1 MDQEESTATKPGF
14 QPEEPKAPEIS
25 SVSPTE
31 VPPTPLP
38 ETQAKT
44 FIAKQQSSF
53 IMEEEGGGLSKLKG
67 FLPVVLI
74 LLFLLIGAF
83 AVFKFLLPKMAKP
96 KEVSLTYWGLWEPE
110 QVYSSVI
117 SDYQKTHPNVKI
129 DYVFQSPKD
138 YRERLASA
146 IASDKG
152 PDIFRFHSS
161 WVPMFKNDLAS
172 VPAKTMDAAS
182 FEATFY
188 PVARQDLRVGNSYVG
203 IPLEID
209 TLALFINEEIFETA
223 GKTPPTT
230 WDELRKTAIE
240 LTTKDSEGKIQISG
254 AALGRTENVDHW
266 SDILALMMLQN
277 GADLTNPTGTLAEDA
292 LAFFT
297 IFSKIDRVWDETLPS
312 STAAFAGGKV
322 AMYFGSSWEVF
333 EIKKANPTLK
343 FRVLPVP
350 QLEGTNITWASY
362 WVEGVAKKSKF
373 QDESFE
379 FLKYLSERET
389 LQKLFQAESQLRL
402 FGEPYSRADMANLLS
417 DDDFAGAF
425 IKQAPVARSW
435 YLCSR
440 TFDNGINDKMIKYF
454 EDAVNSVNE
463 GKTAKEALETTASGV
478 SQILAQYGISAS
490 VVR

>member
-1 MDQEESTATKPGF
+1 MDQEESTAIKPGF
-14 QPEEPKAPEIS
+14 QPEEPKVPEIP
-25 SVSPTE
+25 SVPSEPAPMPQSTE
-31 VPPTPLP
+31 APPPQPP

-44 FIAKQQSSF
+44 FI
-53 IMEEEGGGLSKLKG
+53 MEEEGGLSKLKG
-67 FLPVVLI
+67 ILPFIFILLI
-74 LLFLLIGAF
+74 LVLGGFFAFKLI
-83 AVFKFLLPKMAKP
+83 LPKMAKP
-96 KEVSLTYWGLWEPE
+96 KEVTLTYWGLWEPE
-110 QVYSSVI
+110 QVFSQAI
-117 SDYQKTHPNVKI
+117 SDYQKTHPNIKI

-146 IASDKG
+146 LAQDKG

-161 WVPMFKNDLAS
+161 WVPMFKNELAPI
-172 VPAKTMDAAS
+172 PAKIMDAAT

-188 PVARQDLRVGNSYVG
+188 PVARQDLRTGTSYVG

-209 TLALFINEEIFETA
+209 GLGLFVNEEIFETA
-223 GKTPPTT
+223 GKNYPTT

-240 LTTKDSEGKIQISG
+240 LTTKDANGKIQISG
-254 AALGRTENVDHW
+254 AALGRTENVEHW

-277 GADLTNPTGTLAEDA
+277 GADLSNPTGNLAEDA
-292 LAFFT
+292 LTFFT
-297 IFSKIDRVWDETLPS
+297 LFSRVDGVWDETLPS
-312 STAAFAGGKV
+312 STAAFAGGKL
-322 AMYFGSSWEVF
+322 AMYFGPSWDVF

-362 WVEGVAKKSKF
+362 WVEGVSKKS
-373 QDESFE
+373 QYQEESWE
-379 FLKYLSERET
+379 FLKYLSQKET
-389 LQKLFQAESQLRL
+389 IQKLFQTESQTRL
-402 FGEPYSRADMANLLS
+402 FGEPYSRVDMANLLS
-417 DDDFAGAF
+417 GDDFAGAF
-425 IKQAPVARSW
+425 IKQAPAARSW

-454 EDAVNSVNE
+454 EDAVNSVNS

-478 SQILAQYGISAS
+478 AQILAQYGISAS

>member
-1 MDQEESTATKPGF
+1 MDQQEENISEQTLVSAEPT
-14 QPEEPKAPEIS
+14 PETVA
-25 SVSPTE
+25 
-31 VPPTPLP
+31 VPPPAETPP
-38 ETQAKT
+38 PPPAETQAKT
-44 FIAKQQSSF
+44 F

-67 FLPVVLI
+67 ILPVILVL
-74 LLFLLIGAF
+74 LVLVIGAF
-83 AVFKFLLPKMAKP
+83 AVFKFVLPKMAKP

-110 QVYSSVI
+110 TVMSSVI

-129 DYVFQSPKD
+129 NYVFQSPKD

-146 IASDKG
+146 LVSDKG

-161 WVPMFKNDLAS
+161 WVPMFKNDLS
-172 VPAKTMDAAS
+172 PIPAKTMDAAS
-182 FEATFY
+182 FEASFY

-277 GADLTNPTGTLAEDA
+277 GADLTNPTGALAEDA
-292 LAFFT
+292 LAFFS
-297 IFSKIDRVWDETLPS
+297 IFSKIDGVWDETLPS

-333 EIKKANPTLK
+333 EIKKANPNLR

-402 FGEPYSRADMANLLS
+402 FGEPYSRVDMANLLS

-425 IKQAPVARSW
+425 IKQAPAARSW

-440 TFDNGINDKMIKYF
+440 TFDNGLNDKMIKYF

>member
-1 MDQEESTATKPGF
+1 
-14 QPEEPKAPEIS
+14 
-25 SVSPTE
+25 
-31 VPPTPLP
+31 
-38 ETQAKT
+38 
-44 FIAKQQSSF
+44 
-53 IMEEEGGGLSKLKG
+53 
-67 FLPVVLI
+67 
-74 LLFLLIGAF
+74 
-83 AVFKFLLPKMAKP
+83 
-96 KEVSLTYWGLWEPE
+96 
-110 QVYSSVI
+110 
-117 SDYQKTHPNVKI
+117 
-129 DYVFQSPKD
+129 
-138 YRERLASA
+138 
-146 IASDKG
+146 
-152 PDIFRFHSS
+152 
-161 WVPMFKNDLAS
+161 
-172 VPAKTMDAAS
+172 
-182 FEATFY
+182 
-188 PVARQDLRVGNSYVG
+188 
-203 IPLEID
+203 LEID

-425 IKQAPVARSW
+425 IKQAPAARSW

-454 EDAVNSVNE
+454 EDAANAVNE